1 MENYKILGIDENA
14 SMEEVRKAYE
24 NKVNEIKKEI
34 VDERRAKAFIKVFDK
49 AYEEIKSEKEKIQN
63 QETMLINIREKEL
76 NQYEQK
82 NISRNNIDEYNDFE
96 EYETD
101 ERVNNTKKKSTTK
114 NISKNNKNNKKKQL
128 KNINLDSREEKNLR
142 NDIKKQAKQEEKSLL
157 ALSLIKIPFK
167 ILAVPIV
174 AILSIVIFLCKVI
187 NLISWIASKLLII
200 AAISIS
206 AIHGYQIYLGQ
217 AIQYNIFIISAI
229 VFIISLFLPSILK
242 VVPSALTS
250 VNNKLKEFA
259 FNY

>member
-14 SMEEVRKAYE
+14 SIEEVRQAYE

-49 AYEEIKSEKEKIQN
+49 AFEEIKA
-63 QETMLINIREKEL
+63 EKEL
-76 NQYEQK
+76 KQYEQK
-82 NISRNNIDEYNDFE
+82 NIVRDNIDEYNDFE
-96 EYETD
+96 EYETN
-101 ERVNNTKKKSTTK
+101 EKVNNVKKKSAAK
-114 NISKNNKNNKKKQL
+114 NLSKNKKNNKKKQP
-128 KNINLDSREEKNLR
+128 KNINSDNREEKNLR
-142 NDIKKQAKQEEKSLL
+142 SNNQKKRANQEEKSLS
-157 ALSLIKIPFK
+157 ALSLIEIPFK
-167 ILAVPIV
+167 ILAATIV
-174 AILSIVIFLCKVI
+174 AILSIIIFLFKVI
-187 NLISWIASKLLII
+187 NLISWIASKILII

-217 AIQYNIFIISAI
+217 AIQYNVFIISTI

-250 VNNKLKEFA
+250 VNNKLKKFA